1 MTCQDCRTRPAR
13 WNPSRPE
20 PMNWVGCL
28 VIHSH
33 RRSRDCILAPDSLP
47 RSGPCKGQGYCSY
60 LHTFLRYVSSYQ
72 YDHPMLSGWR
82 GDMPFF
88 LISRPRRVAQSTQVE
103 SFSFEALSLEVPNG
117 YNSIGA
123 FRRQRWCVIHA
134 LYSHT
139 PQPSMDRSPCT
150 NGHISGRCG
159 SKAAALPRLSLW
171 KFQREIHPSD
181 RITESSSM

>member
-1 MTCQDCRTRPAR
+1 MPCDTFTSKVQRLHPGAGFAAPFWTLQRPGLLLI
-13 WNPSRPE
+13 SR
-20 PMNWVGCL
+20 
-28 VIHSH
+28 
-33 RRSRDCILAPDSLP
+33 
-47 RSGPCKGQGYCSY
+47 
-60 LHTFLRYVSSYQ
+60 TFLRYVSSYH

-117 YNSIGA
+117 YNSIVP

>member
-1 MTCQDCRTRPAR
+1 M
-13 WNPSRPE
+13 
-20 PMNWVGCL
+20 
-28 VIHSH
+28 IHSH

-139 PQPSMDRSPCT
+139 PQPSMDRLARTATFQGVAEAKRPLFL
-150 NGHISGRCG
+150 GYLSG
-159 SKAAALPRLSLW
+159 
-171 KFQREIHPSD
+171 
-181 RITESSSM
+181 SSNAKSILLIV

>member
-1 MTCQDCRTRPAR
+1 MPCDTFTSKVQRLHPGAGFAAPFWTLQRPGLLLI
-13 WNPSRPE
+13 S
-20 PMNWVGCL
+20 
-28 VIHSH
+28 
-33 RRSRDCILAPDSLP
+33 
-47 RSGPCKGQGYCSY
+47 
-60 LHTFLRYVSSYQ
+60 HTFLRYVSSYQ

-82 GDMPFF
+82 GDMPIF

-139 PQPSMDRSPCT
+139 PQPSMDRLARTATFQGVAEAKRPLFL
-150 NGHISGRCG
+150 GYLSG
-159 SKAAALPRLSLW
+159 
-171 KFQREIHPSD
+171 
-181 RITESSSM
+181 SSNAKSILLIV